1 MNEPSVFDTD
11 RRVRLG
17 IWGLGRGASFAAMCR
32 ALSIDVVA
40 GCEQYEPAREAFRVA
55 VPGARVTWDAEE
67 FLSWDFDAV
76 LLATYCPDHGAHA
89 VRCLES
95 GKHVLSEVTAFQTPA
110 EGVALVET
118 VERTGLVY
126 NLAENYPF
134 TKPRL
139 YLARRFREGFFGE
152 LEYAENE
159 YNHDSRRPLSFRYN
173 GGGPVRPGHSLH
185 GWRSWQHQHFYSTHS
200 LGPIMHITGARPTRV
215 VSLPGQNSMA
225 ANISQVASAA
235 MATVAPSLLTMSDG
249 GLVRNFM
256 GSTPNDS
263 HLLRLWGTKA
273 AAVYDGHLSLRV
285 GGKGDGTFIRVEPTW
300 PEPES
305 RQTTGQSS
313 RTPSLGDLAE
323 SSGHGG
329 GDFWVLYQF
338 ARQILTGEPAF
349 WDVHRASDVTL
360 AGICAYRSALEGG
373 RPLDVPDF
381 RDATTREEC
390 RHDHVAQTP
399 YDWHGG
405 PFPPEVDRDEL
416 TDFTDVMSALI
427 DVHATGARAAA
438 DILAVENDIV
448 DPAPARRVLRD
459 FLAGRRQMRAVFQ
472 RARDLRDLAPGSDG
486 SRMIAEMLDLADAER
501 TESDEFAAEVSATL
515 DRLGQSAGAGDQQG

>member
-17 IWGLGRGASFAAMCR
+17 IWGLGRGAGFAATCK

-40 GCEQYEPAREAFRVA
+40 GCERYEPAREAFRAA
-55 VPGARVTWDAEE
+55 VPGVRVTADAEE
-67 FLSWDFDAV
+67 FLSWEFDAV

-89 VRCLES
+89 VQCLEA
-95 GKHVLSEVTAFQTPA
+95 GKHVLSEVTSFQTPA

-118 VERTGLVY
+118 VERTGLIY

-139 YLARRFREGFFGE
+139 YLARRFREGFFGD

-225 ANISQVASAA
+225 ANVSQVASAK

-273 AAVYDGHLSLRV
+273 AAVYDGDLSLRV
-285 GGKGDGTFIRVEPTW
+285 GGKGEGTFISVEPTW
-300 PEPES
+300 PEPDR
-305 RQTTGQSS
+305 RQTTGRSS
-313 RTPSLGDLAE
+313 RNPSLGELAE
-323 SSGHGG
+323 STGHGG

-338 ARQILTGEPAF
+338 ARQILFGEPAF
-349 WDVHRASDVTL
+349 WDVYRAADVTL
-360 AGICAYRSALEGG
+360 AGICAYRSALERG

-381 RDATTREEC
+381 RDTETRNAW
-390 RHDHVAQTP
+390 RDDRLAQTP
-399 YDWHGG
+399 YDWRTG
-405 PFPPEVDRDEL
+405 PFPPEVDRQEL
-416 TDFTDVMSALI
+416 SDFTDVMSALI

-438 DILAVENDIV
+438 DILAVENEIA
-448 DPAPARRVLRD
+448 DPAPARQVLRE
-459 FLAGRRQMRAVFQ
+459 FLDRREEMREVFD
-472 RARDLRDLAPGSDG
+472 RAEALRRLAPGSDG
-486 SRMIAEMLDLADAER
+486 ARMIAEMLELAEAER
-501 TESDEFAAEVSATL
+501 TESDEFAAEVSAAL
-515 DRLGQSAGAGDQQG
+515 DRLDVRGR